1 MSGLARFARRLGR
14 SIVVV
19 WLAISAVFVL
29 TNLIGDPA
37 VASLGPRAH
46 ESQIAEFRRAH
57 HLDRPFVEQY
67 ATYLG
72 GLVTGDLG
80 RSYRDEQPVL
90 DVLRTR
96 LPRTMLLGTMALAME
111 LVLGIAV
118 GIAAALRKNTFVDTA
133 LMSLAFL
140 GVSAPSFLLGLL
152 FLQIFAFRLGLF
164 PVGGY
169 GVDALDHVR
178 HGLLPAFTLA
188 VLGVSTYARL
198 LRSELVETLRADYV
212 RTARAKGMPR
222 SSVVWKHALRNA
234 LLPIVTVAGLSLPLV
249 VGGAIITESIYD
261 WPGVGRLA
269 IEAIYTLDVPVLLG
283 VVLFSAIAVQVGN
296 VGADLVITWLD
307 PRVELGERGDE

>member
-1 MSGLARFARRLGR
+1 MSRFSRIGRRLGR
-14 SIVVV
+14 SLVVV
-19 WLAISAVFVL
+19 WLAMSAVFVL

-57 HLDRPFVEQY
+57 QLDRPFYAQY
-67 ATYLG
+67 AAYFG

-90 DVLRTR
+90 DVLWTR
-96 LPRTMLLGTMALAME
+96 MPRTMLLGAMALVLE
-111 LVLGIAV
+111 LILGVAI
-118 GIAAALRKNTFVDTA
+118 GIVAALRKNTFVDTA

-140 GVSAPSFLLGLL
+140 GVSTPSFLLGLV
-152 FLQIFAFRLGLF
+152 FLQVLAFRLGLF

-178 HGLLPAFTLA
+178 HGFLPAFTLA
-188 VLGVSTYARL
+188 VLGAATYARL

-222 SSVVWKHALRNA
+222 ASVVLRHALRNA
-234 LLPIVTVAGLSLPLV
+234 LLPIVTVAGLSLPLL

-283 VVLFSAIAVQVGN
+283 VVLFSALAVQVGN
-296 VGADLVITWLD
+296 VGADLVIAWLD
-307 PRVELGERGDE
+307 PRVAVGEERDR